1 MSTVKYPRTYHL
13 PWSPGFTDDDKVLTD
28 LSSFAGRRIIGTKK
42 VDGENTSMYRY
53 SIHARSLDSR
63 GGPDRD
69 WVKQFWSTIAHDI
82 PQDWRVCGENLWA
95 QHSIHYTDLPSYF
108 LGFSVWNEMNVCL
121 SWDDTLQYFT
131 LLGIT
136 PVEVIYDDVW
146 DENKIAALEKSL
158 LKDKDEG
165 YVIRLADSFTY
176 NDFKTSVA
184 KFVRRNH
191 VQTDKHWRLQEF
203 IPNELKK

>member
-131 LLGIT
+131 LLGIA
-136 PVEVIYDDVW
+136 PVEVIYDDIW
-146 DENKIAALEKSL
+146 DEKKISALETSFL
-158 LKDKDEG
+158 DGKDEG

-176 NDFKTSVA
+176 DDFKTSVA

-191 VQTDKHWRLQEF
+191 VQTDQHWRLQEI

>member
-1 MSTVKYPRTYHL
+1 L
-13 PWSPGFTDDDKVLTD
+13 PWSLGVTDDDKVLTD
-28 LSSFAGRRIIGTKK
+28 LSSFAGRRIIATKK
-42 VDGENTSMYRY
+42 VDGENTSMYRH

-131 LLGIT
+131 LLGIA
-136 PVEVIYDDVW
+136 PVEVIYDDIW
-146 DENKIAALEKSL
+146 DEKKIAALEKSL

-176 NDFKTSVA
+176 DDFKTSVA